1 MSEKN
6 VQRLPAEELFSALGT
21 EAVVFAEEVCAA
33 GCLGERALAAA
44 SLAGRPLRARLLNL
58 GGGVVGQGS
67 AAELR
72 AARGIDAA
80 AIVKAVKELI
90 YER

>member
-1 MSEKN
+1 MKPGI
-6 VQRLPAEELFSALGT
+6 VCPLPAEELFSALGT

-44 SLAGRPLRARLLNL
+44 ALAGRPLRARLLNL

-67 AAELR
+67 AAR
-72 AARGIDAA
+72 AARGPGA
-80 AIVKAVKELI
+80 
-90 YER
+90 